1 MKQQLKGLEQM
12 NIGKERKTIHIGD
25 KFNLL
30 TVIAPAKVIRNENG
44 KIERTVL
51 CQCECGNKINVKK
64 IYLLENIVKSCGCL
78 KHKPHS
84 VTHGE
89 SKTRLYNI
97 WINIKSRCYN
107 PKTSFYELYGGRGI
121 KMAPEWANDYIE
133 FKKWALLNGYEETD
147 DKLQCTIDRID
158 NDGDYTPANCRW
170 VNMKVQ
176 CNNRSSCNYI
186 TRNGKTLSLKE
197 WCEYL
202 NIPYKSVFTR
212 ISQLGWDVERALTTP
227 FRAHKPYKNS
237 SGQEIKR

>member
-89 SKTRLYNI
+89 SKT
-97 WINIKSRCYN
+97 
-107 PKTSFYELYGGRGI
+107 
-121 KMAPEWANDYIE
+121 
-133 FKKWALLNGYEETD
+133 
-147 DKLQCTIDRID
+147 
-158 NDGDYTPANCRW
+158 
-170 VNMKVQ
+170 
-176 CNNRSSCNYI
+176 
-186 TRNGKTLSLKE
+186 
-197 WCEYL
+197 
-202 NIPYKSVFTR
+202 
-212 ISQLGWDVERALTTP
+212 
-227 FRAHKPYKNS
+227 
-237 SGQEIKR
+237 